1 MKHFWGRCKDA
12 DPSKMCFPPRRRA
25 NFQKIAAQRTN
36 SVTNAFW
43 VCAGAGTG
51 TTLGAKRGFS
61 GGSWGVLG
69 GFLGPFSGVL
79 PRIGAPRG
87 HLGGVLA
94 LRAPLW
100 DGFGAS
106 GSPPGS
112 FFKPPE
118 ARLAPFWGPPEA
130 VLVPF
135 WRLQKH
141 SKLLSLA
148 LTQIPIA
155 MIKKYA
161 MHGEKR
167 GRRNGRSP
175 HE

>member
-1 MKHFWGRCKDA
+1 MLPAEAPCKFSENRCSTDQFCYKCILGVRWGWNWHDIGC
-12 DPSKMCFPPRRRA
+12 
-25 NFQKIAAQRTN
+25 QKG
-36 SVTNAFW
+36 V
-43 VCAGAGTG
+43 
-51 TTLGAKRGFS
+51 LRGFL
-61 GGSWGVLG
+61 GVLG

-106 GSPPGS
+106 GSPLGS
-112 FFKPPE
+112 FLKPPE
-118 ARLAPFWGPPEA
+118 ALLAPFWGPPEA

-148 LTQIPIA
+148 LTQIPFA

-175 HE
+175 HESCIFC

>member
-25 NFQKIAAQRTN
+25 NFHKVAAQRTN

-51 TTLGAKRGFS
+51 TAFGAKRGLS

-87 HLGGVLA
+87 DLGGVYA
-94 LRAPLW
+94 LRAPFW
-100 DGFGAS
+100 DVFGILGNPFGTFRA
-106 GSPPGS
+106 PPKALQTAVADTDTDTIRHNQRMLFCTLPCLLEAWAKH
-112 FFKPPE
+112 FF
-118 ARLAPFWGPPEA
+118 
-130 VLVPF
+130 VSI
-135 WRLQKH
+135 Q
-141 SKLLSLA
+141 
-148 LTQIPIA
+148 
-155 MIKKYA
+155 
-161 MHGEKR
+161 
-167 GRRNGRSP
+167 
-175 HE
+175 